1 MFRSPVGPSLQ
12 CKLHTNTPKQPSS
25 VQLATWPSVPTPQ
38 THLTA
43 AREYVRSTTS
53 NITSAEG
60 TQLKKKE
67 KGKAIAFDPKRPK
80 RLSIFAARSYPAW
93 QEKYIDLVRDS
104 FDSVTLSIDDK
115 ALGPKI
121 AKMGEMKKAMPFVQ
135 GLKKRLL
142 GGEKGEVVF
151 ERKLAFDELQVLGQM
166 RAGLRKTT
174 GCMEVKI
181 VAVEEGGTKGKLVG
195 GGDVE
200 PLRESLP
207 VAAQGAVPGAPSFH
221 FENVGS

>member
-1 MFRSPVGPSLQ
+1 M
-12 CKLHTNTPKQPSS
+12 
-25 VQLATWPSVPTPQ
+25 PQ
-38 THLTA
+38 ADLTTT
-43 AREYVRSTTS
+43 REYVRSTTS

-67 KGKAIAFDPKRPK
+67 RGKAIAFDPKRPK
-80 RLSIFAARSYPAW
+80 RLTIFAATSYPAW
-93 QEKYIDLVRDS
+93 QEKYIDLMRDS

-135 GLKKRLL
+135 GLKKRLM

-151 ERKLAFDELQVLGQM
+151 ERKLAFDELEVLGHM

-174 GCMEVKI
+174 GCKEVTI
-181 VAVEEGGTKGKLVG
+181 VAVEEEGTKGKLTG
-195 GGDVE
+195 GGDGE
-200 PLRESLP
+200 HFQENLP

-221 FENVGS
+221 FENVES

>member
-1 MFRSPVGPSLQ
+1 MFPSHTRPSLQ
-12 CKLHTNTPKQPSS
+12 CTLCTDNLKQPSS
-25 VQLATWPSVPTPQ
+25 VQLATWPSVPPPQ
-38 THLTA
+38 AHLTA

-67 KGKAIAFDPKRPK
+67 KGKAIVFDPKRPK
-80 RLSIFAARSYPAW
+80 RLTIFAATSYPAW

-104 FDSVTLSIDDK
+104 FDSVTLTIDDK
-115 ALGPKI
+115 ALGPRI

-135 GLKKRLL
+135 GLKKRLQ

-174 GCMEVKI
+174 GCIEVEI
-181 VAVEEGGTKGKLVG
+181 VAVEEGGIRGKVVS
-195 GGDVE
+195 GGDADPV
-200 PLRESLP
+200 RESLP
-207 VAAQGAVPGAPSFH
+207 VAAQGAVPGAPTFH
-221 FENVGS
+221 FENVGT

>member
-1 MFRSPVGPSLQ
+1 MFSSHVRPSLQ
-12 CKLHTNTPKQPSS
+12 CKLRTDTLKQPSS

-38 THLTA
+38 AHLTA

-53 NITSAEG
+53 SITSAEG

-80 RLSIFAARSYPAW
+80 RLSIFAATSYPAW

-135 GLKKRLL
+135 GLKKRLQ

-174 GCMEVKI
+174 GCMEVEI
-181 VAVEEGGTKGKLVG
+181 VAVEEGGIRGKLVG